1 MSPFSIPRTNITK
14 PIPNS
19 QRNALHSLLAALLAN
34 SRASTLLSL
43 SFPTAIAEEADA
55 YLVAQTAKSPA
66 PAALEA
72 HGVVSHHKVLY
83 AWRIGRGDY
92 RGAASCLWERLQVV
106 RQHPEADDD
115 EVAELFLALLN
126 VLSLVDAEQAWIL
139 TRPLPPAKTL
149 PTGVGAL
156 GRLGQEGEAE
166 KPKRRVVTLDD
177 VRAMWQHELDR
188 VADVEAGR
196 FPMPLSSGRAVG
208 DGRNDVMEVDVF
220 A

>member
-1 MSPFSIPRTNITK
+1 M
-14 PIPNS
+14 
-19 QRNALHSLLAALLAN
+19 
-34 SRASTLLSL
+34 
-43 SFPTAIAEEADA
+43 
-55 YLVAQTAKSPA
+55 
-66 PAALEA
+66 
-72 HGVVSHHKVLY
+72 
-83 AWRIGRGDY
+83 
-92 RGAASCLWERLQVV
+92 

-149 PTGVGAL
+149 PTSVGAL

-166 KPKRRVVTLDD
+166 RPKRRVVTLDD
-177 VRAMWQHELDR
+177 VRAMWQQELDR

-196 FPMPLSSGRAVG
+196 FPMPLSHGGVAGRGA
-208 DGRNDVMEVDVF
+208 DDVMEVDVF